1 MLLLHLQN
9 DNNFFPKAF
18 WTHSWHT
25 SGPAKWQ
32 MPLKKW
38 VANIASQYCQP
49 ILPFRK
55 LWSCWMPTSGQYHRQ
70 TGKHLK
76 QARENQSTHH
86 TFPKQHKT
94 PPLEIIN
101 PESANDITANFHK
114 ENEPSS
120 ILTQTKPFCTHEMTK
135 SRLSVVLLALDTTL
149 CGRPESPFVIC
160 HVYDHFISRTN
171 ITHELLPWKQGKKK
185 VGFTFCG
192 RNGYQG
198 CEIRRIMGSWLRV
211 FERSCTISN
220 SFWVEEIRLDCWWH
234 HRRCSKCATS
244 LKVTQEVHYV
254 LGINL
259 VRHSSY

>member
-101 PESANDITANFHK
+101 LDSANDITANFHK
-114 ENEPSS
+114 EYETLFFSYPDKT
-120 ILTQTKPFCTHEMTK
+120 ILHTRDDQVQIICGTPGTWHHLVWPARISLCNLPRVRSLHQPYKHHTWT
-135 SRLSVVLLALDTTL
+135 SAL
-149 CGRPESPFVIC
+149 EA
-160 HVYDHFISRTN
+160 
-171 ITHELLPWKQGKKK
+171 GKKK
-185 VGFTFCG
+185 SGIHILWKEWVPGLRDKEDHGIMTQGFWK
-192 RNGYQG
+192 
-198 CEIRRIMGSWLRV
+198 IMYYFQQFLSGGNQARLLVTPQVV
-211 FERSCTISN
+211 FKTCNFTEGN
-220 SFWVEEIRLDCWWH
+220 P
-234 HRRCSKCATS
+234 
-244 LKVTQEVHYV
+244 
-254 LGINL
+254 
-259 VRHSSY
+259 